1 MSEQEM
7 TAKALIENV
16 HVNEFVYLSA
26 YVPRIIDVNSVSLVM
41 SGEVQ
46 ADIRMVRMNA
56 QMRVLEKLVK
66 STYTG
71 DLVNHRVT
79 AEVLSWEMQKK
90 MQRLRVGL
98 AKQTL
103 LCDHDTTVA

>member
-1 MSEQEM
+1 M
-7 TAKALIENV
+7 N
-16 HVNEFVYLSA
+16 LSA

-103 LCDHDTTVA
+103 LCDHDTTLDNQGGREGTMDRIFIF